1 MVSLFVNLDFI
12 QRTPRGMFF
21 FHFARTQSELC
32 ELDFVVVVE
41 QSKLSVSFLIF
52 TLRFIIKIILNIVM
66 MSLLVG

>member
-1 MVSLFVNLDFI
+1 
-12 QRTPRGMFF
+12 MFF